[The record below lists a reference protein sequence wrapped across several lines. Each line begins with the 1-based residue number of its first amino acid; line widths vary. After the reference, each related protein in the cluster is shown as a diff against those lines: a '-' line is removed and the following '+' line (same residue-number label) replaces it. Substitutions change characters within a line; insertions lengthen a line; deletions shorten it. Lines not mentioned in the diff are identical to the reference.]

1 MVWQRLGVYRTLP
14 IFFLAGAAL
23 EWFMI
28 NVRVGK
34 ETFCELYIDLQI
46 QLPVMIVSH
55 GMYSF
60 VCLYMYSNVAWPPS
74 SGIDLALTS
83 LTFS

>member
-46 QLPVMIVSH
+46 HLELP
-55 GMYSF
+55 
-60 VCLYMYSNVAWPPS
+60 
-74 SGIDLALTS
+74 
-83 LTFS
+83 

>member
-34 ETFCELYIDLQI
+34 ETFCELYNRSADSFG
-46 QLPVMIVSH
+46 VAMIASH

-74 SGIDLALTS
+74 SGIDLTH
-83 LTFS
+83 